1 MRRQEISLNV
11 EKLSRA
17 EERSC
22 LRATAAQDGWSYRA
36 GTGRLGSQ
44 YGHHWR
50 ADKTSQSHSMETS
63 METSPVLQ
71 ALRTVTSPDTTSS
84 EVTTAIDYDQMSHIL
99 TIMVTI
105 SVISILI
112 LIISVSTIFVFL
124 W

>member
-44 YGHHWR
+44 YGHHWP

-63 METSPVLQ
+63 METSIETNMERQ
-71 ALRTVTSPDTTSS
+71 TEKMAEWDIVTEFIGAELAEFYRES
-84 EVTTAIDYDQMSHIL
+84 EVSAEVMTAM
-99 TIMVTI
+99 
-105 SVISILI
+105 
-112 LIISVSTIFVFL
+112 
-124 W
+124 